1 MCFSFRRDT
10 ERDASAIQ
18 CCKANQDVVMRK
30 VLVIGSGGAGKSTF
44 AAKLSRRTGLPLIHL
59 DSLYWR
65 PGWIETSAAEW
76 DQTIE
81 HLLGRDTWIMDGNY
95 GRTLERRLAA
105 CDTVIFLDLPRL
117 LCLQR
122 IIRRRLQFHGR
133 SRPDMREGCPERLS
147 WEYIQ
152 WVWAYPE
159 RHRPGILARLAA
171 LEPEKQIVVLRSTGE
186 VERFLAL
193 PTGCA

>member
-1 MCFSFRRDT
+1 
-10 ERDASAIQ
+10 
-18 CCKANQDVVMRK
+18 MRK

-44 AAKLSRRTGLPLIHL
+44 ASTLSSRTGLPLIHL
-59 DSLYWR
+59 DALYWR
-65 PGWIETSAAEW
+65 PGWIEPPAAEW

-81 HLLGRDTWIMDGNY
+81 HLLEGDAWIMDGNY
-95 GRTLERRLAA
+95 GRTLERRLTA

-133 SRPDMREGCPERLS
+133 SRPDMREGCPEQLS

-152 WVWAYPE
+152 WVWTYPE
-159 RHRPGILARLAA
+159 KRRPGILARLAA
-171 LEPEKQIVVLRSTGE
+171 LGPEQQVVVLRSRRE
-186 VERFLAL
+186 VERFLAQL
-193 PTGCA
+193 PPS

>member
-1 MCFSFRRDT
+1 
-10 ERDASAIQ
+10 
-18 CCKANQDVVMRK
+18 MRK

-44 AAKLSRRTGLPLIHL
+44 AATLSRRTGLPLIHL

-81 HLLGRDTWIMDGNY
+81 HLLGRDTWIMDGNF

-152 WVWAYPE
+152 WPAPSHTRGVLAHPSKVWLGVELGYCAFSMC
-159 RHRPGILARLAA
+159 
-171 LEPEKQIVVLRSTGE
+171 LR
-186 VERFLAL
+186 
-193 PTGCA
+193 

>member
-1 MCFSFRRDT
+1 MRR
-10 ERDASAIQ
+10 
-18 CCKANQDVVMRK
+18 
-30 VLVIGSGGAGKSTF
+30 VLIIGSGGAGKSTF
-44 AAKLSRRTGLPLIHL
+44 ASRLSRRTGLPLIHL
-59 DSLYWR
+59 DSLYWQ
-65 PGWIETSAAEW
+65 PGWIETPAAEW

-81 HLLGRDTWIMDGNY
+81 QLLGRDTWIMDGNY

-152 WVWAYPE
+152 WVWTYPE
-159 RHRPGILARLAA
+159 RRRPGILARLAA
-171 LEPEKQIVVLRSTGE
+171 LEPEKQVYENTIIVQPVGGDVTIKNGPVGWYGDHASH
-186 VERFLAL
+186 VSSLA
-193 PTGCA
+193 GMFSVVSI

>member
-1 MCFSFRRDT
+1 MRR
-10 ERDASAIQ
+10 
-18 CCKANQDVVMRK
+18 

-44 AAKLSRRTGLPLIHL
+44 ASKLSRRTSLPLIHL

-65 PGWIETSAAEW
+65 PGWIETPAAEW

-81 HLLGRDTWIMDGNY
+81 QLLGRDTWIMDGNY

-122 IIRRRLQFHGR
+122 IVRRRLHFHGR
-133 SRPDMREGCPERLS
+133 SRPDMQEGCPERLS

-152 WVWAYPE
+152 WVWTYPKK
-159 RHRPGILARLAA
+159 RRPGILARLAA
-171 LEPEKQIVVLRSTGE
+171 LGSEKQVVVLQSPGE
-186 VERFLAL
+186 VERFLAQL
-193 PTGCA
+193 PTGCI